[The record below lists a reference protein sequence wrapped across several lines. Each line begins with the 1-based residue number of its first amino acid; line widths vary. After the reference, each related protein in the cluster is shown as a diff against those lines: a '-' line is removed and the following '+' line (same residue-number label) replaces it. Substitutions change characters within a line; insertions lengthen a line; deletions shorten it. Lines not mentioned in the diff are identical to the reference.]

1 MSFCGELRQQLFAQ
15 KARESSRRRN
25 ARTPRAQGAL
35 PGRVMQAPSK
45 PGSLS
50 RAWCSGSARG
60 AEPGRVMPAGARK
73 RIAKK
78 MLGTAPPG
86 RLASEE
92 APGARVP
99 TPCRRD
105 AGPGRNTR
113 REGVSSSQPG
123 RFARKESAVLEGGPE
138 RRLAGQ
144 APSQAPS
151 EPASNQR
158 LDARAAPARRG
169 ALPA

>member
-1 MSFCGELRQQLFAQ
+1 MSFYGNLRQQLFAQ

-25 ARTPRAQGAL
+25 ARTPRAHDAL

-60 AEPGRVMPAGARK
+60 AWPGRVMPAGARK
-73 RIAKK
+73 RIAQK
-78 MLGTAPPG
+78 MRGTAPPG

-99 TPCRRD
+99 DPCWRP
-105 AGPGRNTR
+105 AGPGRNTW

-123 RFARKESAVLEGGPE
+123 RFAWKESARREGGPE
-138 RRLAGQ
+138 RRLARQ
-144 APSQAPS
+144 AHRKAPS